1 MSFAGN
7 LLPFFLTRIPPDRFA
22 SLTQRLSPSKLSIP
36 WTEYLPLNEI
46 ATPNLISFI
55 YCASCIKKVLKVGTD
70 LSVPCALLCTKHEQV
85 RAYNS
90 RFSTGNSVIR
100 RISL

>member
-70 LSVPCALLCTKHEQV
+70 LSVPCALHYTGPQPV
-85 RAYNS
+85 RPS
-90 RFSTGNSVIR
+90 KRRLSPRHSVITR
-100 RISL
+100 NSL

>member
-1 MSFAGN
+1 MVPVI
-7 LLPFFLTRIPPDRFA
+7 LKKY
-22 SLTQRLSPSKLSIP
+22 SK
-36 WTEYLPLNEI
+36 
-46 ATPNLISFI
+46 F
-55 YCASCIKKVLKVGTD
+55 VGTD